1 MCLDIVLSNLI
12 MSILEGA
19 EEFFNELMLDL
30 VDLCLRAENTMASL
44 TGASWFDAVYQV
56 FFALGISMIV
66 IKFLKRGFECYV
78 GWSEGDPDSD
88 PMQLVVNFIKAIAVA
103 VCFPILYGWLAD
115 GVTEVTDQLIT
126 VIGDTTITSLS
137 SVISSLTGLGLS
149 MILVGLV
156 FFIMLFILWVQFMG
170 RGLEI
175 VVLRCGMPWACMG
188 LIDSDKGVFGTYIKR
203 LFQSVLTVI
212 VQVSLVKLGIGMMLN
227 GHGFWAIAC
236 LMMSMK
242 TPKLLQ
248 DFLMSYGPGGGLN
261 SAAQGAGLI
270 IRKLATKGG

>member
-1 MCLDIVLSNLI
+1 MDIVLTNLI
-12 MSILEGA
+12 SSIVEGA
-19 EEFFNELMLDL
+19 EAFFNDLLMDL
-30 VDLCLRAENTMASL
+30 VNLCLRAENTMASL
-44 TGASWFDAVYQV
+44 TGANWFDSVYQV

-66 IKFLKRGFECYV
+66 IKFLKKGFECYV

-88 PMQLVVNFIKAIAVA
+88 PMQLVVNFVRALAVA
-103 VCFPILYGWLAD
+103 VCFPVLYGWLAD
-115 GVTEVTDQLIT
+115 GIGEVIDQLIT
-126 VIGDTTITSLS
+126 VIGDATAPTLSTVVATIATGGLFAA
-137 SVISSLTGLGLS
+137 LT
-149 MILVGLV
+149 ILI
-156 FFIMLFILWVQFMG
+156 FFIMLFVLWVQFMA

-188 LIDSDKGVFGTYIKR
+188 LLDSDKGVFGTYLKR
-203 LFQSVLTVI
+203 LFQSVLSVI
-212 VQVSLVKLGIGMMLN
+212 VQVSLVKLGIGMMIQ

>member
-1 MCLDIVLSNLI
+1 MDVVLTNLI
-12 MSILEGA
+12 ASIIEGA
-19 EEFFNELMLDL
+19 EQFFNEMLLDL
-30 VDLCLRAENTMASL
+30 ANLCLRAEDTMVSL
-44 TGASWFDAVYQV
+44 TGVSWFDTVYQI
-56 FFALGISMIV
+56 FFALGVTMIV
-66 IKFLKRGFECYV
+66 VKFLKRGFECYV
-78 GWSEGDPDSD
+78 GWSEGDPDAD
-88 PMQLVVNFIKAIAVA
+88 PAQLVVNFVRALAVA
-103 VCFPILYGWLAD
+103 VCFPVLYGWLAD
-115 GVTEVTDQLIT
+115 GVTDITDQLI
-126 VIGDTTITSLS
+126 VAIGDATAPSLGTA
-137 SVISSLTGLGLS
+137 VAGIVTGGLFFALTAL
-149 MILVGLV
+149 I
-156 FFIMLFILWVQFMG
+156 FFIMLFVLWVQFMG

-188 LIDSDKGVFGTYIKR
+188 LIDSDKGVFGTYLKR

-212 VQVSLVKLGIGMMLN
+212 VQISMVKLGIGMMIQ

-248 DFLMSYGPGGGLN
+248 DFLMSYGPNGGLN

>member
-1 MCLDIVLSNLI
+1 LDIVLTNLI
-12 MSILEGA
+12 VSIIEGA
-19 EEFFNELMLDL
+19 EQFFNDMLLDL
-30 VDLCLRAENTMASL
+30 VNLCLRAEDTMASL

-66 IKFLKRGFECYV
+66 VKFLKRGFECYV

-88 PMQLVVNFIKAIAVA
+88 PMQLVVNFVRALAVA
-103 VCFPILYGWLAD
+103 VCFPVLYGWLAD
-115 GVTEVTDQLIT
+115 GVTEITDQLIT
-126 VIGDTTITSLS
+126 VIGDATAPSLS
-137 SVISSLTGLGLS
+137 TVVAGIAANGLFLA
-149 MILVGLV
+149 LVALI
-156 FFIMLFILWVQFMG
+156 FFIMLFILWVQFMA

-188 LIDSDKGVFGTYIKR
+188 LIDSDKGVFGTYLKR

-212 VQVSLVKLGIGMMLN
+212 VQVSLVKLGIGMMVN